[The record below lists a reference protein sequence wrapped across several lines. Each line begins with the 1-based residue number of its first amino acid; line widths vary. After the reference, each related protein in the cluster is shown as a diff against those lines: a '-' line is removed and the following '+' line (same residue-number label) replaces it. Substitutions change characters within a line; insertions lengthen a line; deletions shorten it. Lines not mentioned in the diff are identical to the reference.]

1 MENNKI
7 KIRVFI
13 LLIPIL
19 MSLFSCKEKEQNEFV
34 KYGFVYVDESNVFH
48 SNNCVAY
55 ILMREEEKRDNKNL
69 KYYTPVPIEE
79 LKESN
84 INRLCP
90 SCFGNYEKHKKLKDA
105 ILMNEKKSR
114 VFKVK

>member
-34 KYGFVYVDESNVFH
+34 KYGFVYVDESIV
-48 SNNCVAY
+48 
-55 ILMREEEKRDNKNL
+55 
-69 KYYTPVPIEE
+69 
-79 LKESN
+79 
-84 INRLCP
+84 
-90 SCFGNYEKHKKLKDA
+90 
-105 ILMNEKKSR
+105 
-114 VFKVK
+114 